1 MAKRPY
7 LRPALLLSAVL
18 IALLCVDPA
27 RAQEVRVFSL
37 DEAVEHAWANH
48 PDISLAREGILSTEG
63 QVTQARAPYF
73 PSLNLTGSY
82 TYNGVLPKSVL
93 DFGDGPSPFGAQGAG
108 DQTDPTAVPPV
119 EDPAQSAQSDVIE
132 IEFGTRDDYRAI
144 AQTQWSVFTWGKT
157 ANGYRQAQAGLRAAE
172 HRLTSTRR
180 DVALRAI
187 QAFYGVIVSEQV
199 VTVAERAHEQS
210 ASRLGIVQKRLDAG
224 VVTRLDLLRAQ
235 VGLANANTQLIR
247 TRNGAEL
254 ARRGFALAIGLH
266 PSEDVSAAGALEY
279 APTEESLA
287 DLMAAALAGRS
298 ELKELSEREIAA
310 EHLARIAK
318 AGNKPT
324 VALTGTYTW
333 NDTEKQDPQ
342 RTWSVGAGISFP
354 IFDGFATRGRS
365 RQAESAQR
373 QVALNVESLRRGISL
388 EVQREYLSYH
398 EATAVLEAQQE
409 AVAQAE
415 EALRIANLSFE
426 NGLITSVELADA
438 ELANTQTQ
446 LAQIQALHDTVIARA
461 RLARA
466 TGAELP

>member
-1 MAKRPY
+1 LVPVVDV
-7 LRPALLLSAVL
+7 AVGHGHP
-18 IALLCVDPA
+18 D
-27 RAQEVRVFSL
+27 RAGRELQREVVQTGGVASL

-48 PDISLAREGILSTEG
+48 PDISLAREGILATEG
-63 QVTQARAPYF
+63 QVTQSRAPYF

-93 DFGDGPSPFGAQGAG
+93 DFGGGPSPFGAQGVG

-119 EDPAQSAQSDVIE
+119 QDPAQSDVIE
-132 IEFGTRDDYRAI
+132 IEFGTRDDYRAV

-247 TRNGAEL
+247 ARNGAEL

-266 PSEDVSAAGALEY
+266 PSEDVSAAGELEY

-287 DLMAAALAGRS
+287 DLMAAALARRP

-318 AGNKPT
+318 AGNKPN
-324 VALTGTYTW
+324 VARSGTYTW

-354 IFDGFATRGRS
+354 ILDGFATRSRS

-388 EVQREYLSYH
+388 EVQQEYLSYH
-398 EATAVLEAQQE
+398 EATAVLEAQHE